1 MKTWIVAIG
10 ALVFGAT
17 GVSAQYI
24 HLEDR
29 DWDRRREENR
39 EDTRRAEG
47 MREELR
53 RLEIRIQEYREQEAR
68 REQFLRESRRE
79 RRDGDDRRDGEG
91 FGRWTRAEHPYE
103 ERLHEFCQQRGR
115 QAAAMER
122 DVAAGRSNHDERT
135 ALIALKAALDQQCG
149 GYRFR

>member
-1 MKTWIVAIG
+1 MKAWIVAIG
-10 ALVFGAT
+10 VLAFGAT
-17 GVSAQYI
+17 AASAQYI

-39 EDTRRAEG
+39 EDVRRAEG

-53 RLEIRIQEYREQEAR
+53 RLELRIQEYRTQEAR
-68 REQFLRESRRE
+68 REDYVREQ
-79 RRDGDDRRDGEG
+79 RRD
-91 FGRWTRAEHPYE
+91 RWTRAEHPYE

-122 DVAAGRSNHDERT
+122 DVAAGRSNHDERV
-135 ALIALKAALDQQCG
+135 ALINLKAALDQQCG